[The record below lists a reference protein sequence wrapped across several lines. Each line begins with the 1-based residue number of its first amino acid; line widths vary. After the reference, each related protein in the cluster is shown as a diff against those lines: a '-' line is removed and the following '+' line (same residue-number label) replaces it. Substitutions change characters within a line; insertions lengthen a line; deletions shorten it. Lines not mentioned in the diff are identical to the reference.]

1 MQGQG
6 ESVNAIII
14 SFALLVAVPLLSLA
28 VRGSDYDDRDR
39 RGWFP
44 GVRT

>member
-1 MQGQG
+1 M
-6 ESVNAIII
+6 SSIII

-28 VRGSDYDDRDR
+28 VARSDYDDRDR

-44 GVRT
+44 HARAH

>member
-1 MQGQG
+1 M
-6 ESVNAIII
+6 NAIVI

-28 VRGSDYDDRDR
+28 VTRSHDYDDRDR

-44 GVRT
+44 HARPH

>member
-1 MQGQG
+1 M
-6 ESVNAIII
+6 NAIII

-28 VRGSDYDDRDR
+28 VTRSDFDDRDR

-44 GVRT
+44 HGRTH

>member
-1 MQGQG
+1 M
-6 ESVNAIII
+6 NAIII

-28 VRGSDYDDRDR
+28 VTGSDFDDRDR

-44 GVRT
+44 RARAR

>member
-1 MQGQG
+1 M
-6 ESVNAIII
+6 NAIII

-28 VRGSDYDDRDR
+28 VARSDYDDRDR

-44 GVRT
+44 HARPH

>member
-1 MQGQG
+1 M
-6 ESVNAIII
+6 SAIII

-28 VRGSDYDDRDR
+28 VTGSDYDDRDR

-44 GVRT
+44 GVRTH

>member
-1 MQGQG
+1 M
-6 ESVNAIII
+6 NAIII

-28 VRGSDYDDRDR
+28 VSRSDHDDRDR

-44 GVRT
+44 HARSH